1 MTIVGEVAPGK
12 TNGPYST
19 SYVDFYSSMINVP
32 FFGKYFNTI
41 MPLFIIIFGV
51 LFAVLSALKLKNRAI
66 SAFTNLSK
74 TKEEK
79 QKEKEKKE
87 K

>member
-1 MTIVGEVAPGK
+1 MI
-12 TNGPYST
+12 
-19 SYVDFYSSMINVP
+19 DFYSSMINVP

-51 LFAVLSALKLKNRAI
+51 LFAILSALKLKNRAV

-74 TKEEK
+74 SKEEK
-79 QKEKEKKE
+79 QKDAEEKKKNGQDKKKDSNLNLIE
-87 K
+87 SII